1 MTTERRYGDE
11 EVREIFNLATTG
23 EPRDQSL
30 PAESGGLTLNEIQR
44 IGVQAGIEPARVEQA
59 AKQLDARGKPST
71 IQRSFFGLPMGV
83 SRMVDLPRAP
93 TDREWE
99 QLVAEIRTTFGV
111 QGQATT
117 SGGLREWSH
126 GNLHVSVEPTERGD
140 RLRLGTRSEEVVAF
154 NVFGTMFG
162 GMGLVFG
169 SLVAAAGKP
178 HKAAV
183 IFGVFATMS
192 LIAFTA
198 NLIRTPRWARERERQ
213 MEEIAELAVKLL
225 SKP

>member
-23 EPRDQSL
+23 DPRDQSL
-30 PAESGGLTLNEIQR
+30 PADSGGLTLDEIQR
-44 IGVQAGIEPARVEQA
+44 IGQQAGIEPARVEQA
-59 AKQLDARGKPST
+59 AKQLDARGRPST
-71 IQRSFFGLPMGV
+71 VQRSFFGLPVGV

-99 QLVAEIRTTFGV
+99 QLVAECRSTFGV
-111 QGQATT
+111 QGKATT
-117 SGGLREWSH
+117 SGGLREWSY
-126 GNLHVSVEPTERGD
+126 GNLHVSVEPTERGE
-140 RLRLGTRSEEVVAF
+140 RLRLGTRNDEVVAF
-154 NVFGTMFG
+154 NLVGSMLG
-162 GMGLVFG
+162 GM
-169 SLVAAAGKP
+169 SLFLGAITAAAGKP

-198 NLIRTPRWARERERQ
+198 NLIRTPRWAHERERQ
-213 MEEIAELAVKLL
+213 MEELAEYAVTLL
-225 SKP
+225 SKA